1 MQQLG
6 LPAAKEFLR
15 RRTIRRDLMEW
26 GRYKGFEPA
35 PHQKLICREIDEFL
49 SSDDEVLL
57 LFAPPGS
64 AKSTCERREGE
75 GTQSPIETLNRGL
88 GSTRFAVLNNEA
100 RAFVSYFKDHSSAIS
115 DFLAPMVRSRRS
127 VVARSASMPFSSWPI
142 DLNPLSDRG
151 SFSIARSFA
160 FLRDSKNA
168 FHIISY
174 PLIRNVGP
182 LVYIK
187 FKSIGSRC
195 RSIFG
200 NESVGFAIRFRPVPP
215 QRK

>member
-1 MQQLG
+1 MQEPV
-6 LPAAKEFLR
+6 LPAAKELLR
-15 RRTIRRDLMEW
+15 RRKIRRDLMEW

-100 RAFVSYFKDHSSAIS
+100 RAFVSLF
-115 DFLAPMVRSRRS
+115 
-127 VVARSASMPFSSWPI
+127 
-142 DLNPLSDRG
+142 
-151 SFSIARSFA
+151 
-160 FLRDSKNA
+160 
-168 FHIISY
+168 
-174 PLIRNVGP
+174 
-182 LVYIK
+182 
-187 FKSIGSRC
+187 
-195 RSIFG
+195 
-200 NESVGFAIRFRPVPP
+200 
-215 QRK
+215 